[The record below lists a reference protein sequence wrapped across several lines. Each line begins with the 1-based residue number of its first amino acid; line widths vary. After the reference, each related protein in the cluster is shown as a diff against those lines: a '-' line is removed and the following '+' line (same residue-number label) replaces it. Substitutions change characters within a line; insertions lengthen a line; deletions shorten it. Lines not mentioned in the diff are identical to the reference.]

1 VIKQSKSKEYIVV
14 TGGGTGGHLKVADAF
29 IEELKNRDFNII
41 FIGSTKGQDKSW
53 FENDDRLKEAIF
65 LSTSGVVNKKG
76 LNKLLS
82 LTNILSKTLECLKIY
97 IKYSIKKVISVGG
110 FSAASAS
117 FAAILKRD
125 CNFFIHE
132 QNSKMGKLNE
142 LTSKFASEVYSSF
155 LESSKVKDYP
165 VDLKF
170 FENSRVRKEIK
181 TIAFFGG
188 SQGAV
193 AINNFA
199 LKVIPKLNEMGIKII
214 HQTGANDFQRVEEF
228 YKNKNI
234 NADVFDFTKNIVSK
248 MKEADFCVSRA
259 GASTLFE
266 LCANNLPTL
275 FIPYKYA
282 AKNHQYFNAKVL
294 FDKNLCF
301 LQNEDELDEN
311 LFFEALNYD
320 IEKISTGLKAII
332 KPNAIKSIVDDI
344 LSK

>member
-1 VIKQSKSKEYIVV
+1 VIKQSKNKEYIVV

-53 FENDDRLKEAIF
+53 FENDDRLQEAIF
-65 LSTSGVVNKKG
+65 LHTSTVVNKKG

-82 LTNILSKTLECLKIY
+82 LINILLKTLECLKIY
-97 IKYSIKKVISVGG
+97 RKYSVTKVISVGG

-125 CNFFIHE
+125 CSFFIHE

-142 LTSKFASEVYSSF
+142 LTSKFTSAVYSSF
-155 LESSKVKDYP
+155 LESSKIKDYP
-165 VDLKF
+165 VDWKF

-199 LKVIPKLNEMGIKII
+199 LKVASKLNEMGIKII
-214 HQTGANDFQRVEEF
+214 HQTGVNDFERVNKF

-234 NADVFDFTKNIVSK
+234 NADVFDFTKDIVSK
-248 MKEADFCVSRA
+248 MKEADFCISRA

-282 AKNHQYFNAKVL
+282 AKNHQYFNAKIL

-301 LQNEDELDEN
+301 LQNEDSLDEN
-311 LFFEALNYD
+311 LFFEALNCD
-320 IEKISTGLKAII
+320 IEKISTSLKDII
-332 KPNAIKSIVDDI
+332 KPNAIKFIVDNI

>member
-1 VIKQSKSKEYIVV
+1 VIKQNKNKEYIVV

-29 IEELKNRDFNII
+29 IEELRNRDFNII

-53 FENDDRLKEAIF
+53 FENDNRLKEAIF
-65 LSTSGVVNKKG
+65 LHTSGVVNQKG

-82 LTNILSKTLECLKIY
+82 LTNILSKTFECLKIY
-97 IKYSIKKVISVGG
+97 RKYSVKKVISVGG

-125 CNFFIHE
+125 CSFFIHE

-142 LTSKFASEVYSSF
+142 LTSKFASAVYSSF

-199 LKVIPKLNEMGIKII
+199 LKVVPKLNEIGIKII
-214 HQTGANDFQRVEEF
+214 HQTGANDFQRVKKF

-234 NADVFDFTKNIVSK
+234 NADVFDFTKDIVSK
-248 MKEADFCVSRA
+248 MKETDFCVSRA

-282 AKNHQYFNAKVL
+282 AKNHQYFNAKIL

-301 LQNEDELDEN
+301 LQNEDSLDEN
-311 LFFEALNYD
+311 LFFEALNCD
-320 IEKISTGLKAII
+320 IEKISTSLKDII
-332 KPNAIKSIVDDI
+332 KPNAIKFIVDDI